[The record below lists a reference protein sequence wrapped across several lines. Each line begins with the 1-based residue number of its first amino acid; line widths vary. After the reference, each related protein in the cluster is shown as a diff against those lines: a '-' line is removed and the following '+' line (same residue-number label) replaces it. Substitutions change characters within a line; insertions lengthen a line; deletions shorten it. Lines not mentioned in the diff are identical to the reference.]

1 MQIDRLCRAIK
12 DTQCPVCAGLDT
24 EYGYLT
30 PEYQAGAA
38 EPTDSEKAK
47 CVYKFNCDI
56 IDAIADIVPSVKVQS
71 AYYEQYGAAGVQC
84 FFDTMEYAGRKGLVV
99 IADAKRNDIGATAKA
114 YAQAHISNSPADFL
128 TVNAYLGID
137 GIQPFL
143 EACGATGKG
152 IFVLVKTS
160 NPSGG
165 EFQDL
170 DVGGKKLYEAVADK
184 VQAWGEPYTGESGYS
199 SVGAV
204 VGATYPAEAE
214 ALRKRIPSVFF
225 LVPGYGAQ
233 GAGADDIAV
242 NFDRKGLGAV
252 VNASR
257 GLLLAYKKEKY
268 AGLSAA
274 QAARA
279 FTLDMKE
286 DILAA
291 LKRRGIEYV

>member
-1 MQIDRLCRAIK
+1 MQIDRLCKAIQN
-12 DTQCPVCAGLDT
+12 TQCPVCAGLDT

-30 PEYQAGAA
+30 PEYRSEAA

-47 CVYKFNCDI
+47 CVFKFNCDI
-56 IDAIADIVPSVKVQS
+56 IDAIADIVPSVKVQI
-71 AYYEQYGAAGVQC
+71 AYYEQYGAPGVQC
-84 FFDTMEYAGRKGLVV
+84 FYDTMDFARRKGLVV
-99 IADAKRNDIGATAKA
+99 IADAKRNDIGATAES
-114 YAQAHISNSPADFL
+114 YAMAHLINSPADFL

-137 GIQPFL
+137 GIKPFID
-143 EACGATGKG
+143 ACAATGKG

-184 VQAWGEPYTGESGYS
+184 VQSWGEPLTGALGYS

-204 VGATYPAEAE
+204 VGATYPAEAL
-214 ALRKRIPSVFF
+214 ALRARVPSVFF

-242 NFDRKGLGAV
+242 NFDQNGLGAV

-279 FTLDMKE
+279 FSLDMKD

>member
-30 PEYQAGAA
+30 PEYEASADDL
-38 EPTDSEKAK
+38 TNSEKAK
-47 CVYKFNCDI
+47 CVYRFNCDI
-56 IDAIADIVPSVKVQS
+56 IDAIADIVPSVKVQA
-71 AYYEQYGAAGVQC
+71 AYYEQYGAEGFAC
-84 FFDTMEYAGRKGLVV
+84 FLDTMKYASDKGLIV
-99 IADAKRNDIGATAKA
+99 IADAKRNDIGSTAKA
-114 YAQAHISNSPADFL
+114 YAEAHLMHSPADFL

-143 EACGATGKG
+143 EACEMTGKG
-152 IFVLVKTS
+152 IFALVKTS

-170 DVGGKKLYEAVADK
+170 NVGGKKLYEAVADK
-184 VQAWGEPYTGESGYS
+184 VKLWGEPYIGKCGYS

-204 VGATYPAEAE
+204 VGATYPAEAHK
-214 ALRKRIPSVFF
+214 LRQRIPTTFF

-242 NFDRKGLGAV
+242 NFDENGFGAV

-268 AGLSAA
+268 AHLKAP

-279 FTLDMKE
+279 FVLDMKQ
-286 DILAA
+286 DIMSA
-291 LKRRGIEYV
+291 LLRRGIQL

>member
-1 MQIDRLCRAIK
+1 MQIDKLCRAIK

-30 PEYQAGAA
+30 PAYESSAD
-38 EPTDSEKAK
+38 ELSNSEKAK
-47 CVYKFNCDI
+47 CVYRFNCDI
-56 IDAIADIVPSVKVQS
+56 IDGIADIVPSVKVQA
-71 AYYEQYGAAGVQC
+71 AYYEQYGAEGFQC
-84 FFDTMEYAGRKGLVV
+84 FLDTMKYASGKGLIV
-99 IADAKRNDIGATAKA
+99 IADAKRNDIGSTAKA
-114 YAQAHISNSPADFL
+114 YAEAHLIHSPADFL

-143 EACGATGKG
+143 EACEMTGKG

-170 DVGGKKLYEAVADK
+170 NVGGKKLYEAMADK
-184 VQAWGEPYTGESGYS
+184 VKLWGEPYIGKFGYS

-204 VGATYPAEAE
+204 VGATYPAEAHK
-214 ALRKRIPSVFF
+214 LRQRIDSTFF

-242 NFDRKGLGAV
+242 NFDENGLGAV

-257 GLLLAYKKEKY
+257 GLLLAYKKPKY
-268 AGLSAA
+268 AHLNAP

-279 FTLDMKE
+279 FVLDMKQ
-286 DILAA
+286 DIMSA
-291 LKRRGIEYV
+291 LNRRGIQL

>member
-1 MQIDRLCRAIK
+1 MKIDRLCQAIK
-12 DTQCPVCAGLDT
+12 ETQCPVCAGLDT
-24 EYGYLT
+24 EYRYLT
-30 PEYQAGAA
+30 AEYQSGAA
-38 EPTDSEKAK
+38 QPSDSDKAA
-47 CVYKFNCDI
+47 CILKFNCDI

-84 FFDTMEYAGRKGLVV
+84 FFDTMAYAQSKGLVV

-114 YAQAHISNSPADFL
+114 YAQAHLLNSPADFL

-137 GIQPFL
+137 GIAPFL
-143 EACGATGKG
+143 EACEATGKG

-184 VQAWGEPYTGESGYS
+184 VRQWGEPYIGECGYS

-204 VGATYPAEAE
+204 VGATYPAEAA
-214 ALRKRIPSVFF
+214 ALRARVPSTFF

-242 NFDRKGLGAV
+242 NFDERGLGGV

-279 FTLDMKE
+279 YALDMKE